1 MGRSANVMLYIIA
14 EVKELP
20 AFIVLNETDANILKV
35 PDIPERIKENPALSH
50 DKAGFIN
57 HRKEKIN
64 RFSHGLTYVHPLP
77 GNNIYRPT

>member
-1 MGRSANVMLYIIA
+1 MRRSANVMLYIIA

-50 DKAGFIN
+50 DKAEFITIEKKKLIGF
-57 HRKEKIN
+57 
-64 RFSHGLTYVHPLP
+64 LTD
-77 GNNIYRPT
+77 